1 MRQSEQKR
9 RRKLHIVLRN
19 LTGTQLSR
27 KQRLMIERAIQRKRQ
42 YRLRVFN
49 SPQPM
54 RAILHRNRVRNIE
67 VKTLFGSMV
76 EPPMAVLFQDDSRRC
91 PESIVC
97 IYILNTKREEVPG

>member
-27 KQRLMIERAIQRKRQ
+27 K